1 MPCSLPTIAM
11 DRQPTVGLLR
21 VEAGQLVEARIEP
34 VD

>member
-1 MPCSLPTIAM
+1 M